1 MPSAP
6 VSGIVHSLEHKLGDA
21 QTHPRLHGPALV
33 LFACLNVAALGI
45 FFAVFVGVIA
55 SPPQPRN
62 VIYLLVAGSFA
73 FDALVLGQ
81 FLYWSRM
88 ALIEL
93 KARDQ

>member
-6 VSGIVHSLEHKLGDA
+6 ISGTAHPLEHKLGEA
-21 QTHPRLHGPALV
+21 RIRPRWHVPALV
-33 LFACLNVAALGI
+33 LFGCLNVAALGI

-62 VIYLLVAGSFA
+62 VIHLLVAGSFA
-73 FDALVLGQ
+73 FAALVLGQ
-81 FLYWSRM
+81 FFYWSRM

-93 KARDQ
+93 KVRDQ

>member
-6 VSGIVHSLEHKLGDA
+6 VPGIAHSLEHKRDDA
-21 QTHPRLHGPALV
+21 QARPRWHVPALV

-62 VIYLLVAGSFA
+62 VIHLLVAGSFA
-73 FDALVLGQ
+73 FAALVLGQ
-81 FLYWSRM
+81 FFYWSRM